1 MQDAWTATYVRDG
14 EWIVGWIEEVPG
26 AMSQGRT
33 LEETR
38 DNLRDALHELIAA
51 RRSLAAREAAAYP
64 VVAREAFVAG

>member
-1 MQDAWTATYVRDG
+1 MQDAWIATYVRDG

-26 AMSQGRT
+26 VMSQGRT

-51 RRSLAAREAAAYP
+51 RRSLAARDAAYP